1 MHSIIVRE
9 IRNYFK
15 NPVFW
20 VGFIFIVVGLLQ
32 ILKPYL
38 DIHYFNEDSEISKV
52 NLERRMD
59 ADIMEGYV
67 PSTETQRMILAWEE
81 FQAELTES
89 FGFTQ
94 EEAEELKEECES
106 LALSVDQV
114 TNYMGEN
121 YPDIFEDLSEHPL
134 CGLSFW
140 YELNEIHLGDV
151 VEVNAYIKE
160 RLEEHSFSWY
170 FARKYADF
178 LGLFLGFYS
187 AIMLSF
193 LFLRDTKRD
202 MYELLHT
209 KSVSNIAYV
218 LGKVGGGLAALG
230 YVWGVLTILFGILC
244 QISGVSHGFPV
255 NFIDFLITAAV
266 YVLPNLLM
274 IISIYTVTALL
285 FKNPLPATPLIFLYM
300 IYSNMGSRNEEGIFG
315 YYGRPLAIMVR
326 FPGRFFETAPPPFA
340 IANQSFLMLSSA
352 VLLIVGIYIWKR
364 RKVY

>member
-1 MHSIIVRE
+1 MQCIIARE

-15 NPVFW
+15 NPIFW
-20 VGFIFIVVGLLQ
+20 GGFIFIAFGLFQ

-38 DIHYFNEDSEISKV
+38 AIHYLNEESEIIKV

-59 ADIMEGYV
+59 ADITEGYV
-67 PSTETQRMILAWEE
+67 PTTENQRMILAWEE

-89 FGFTQ
+89 FGFTL
-94 EEAEELKEECES
+94 EEAERLKEECES
-106 LALSVDQV
+106 LELSVDQV
-114 TNYMGEN
+114 MNYMWEN
-121 YPDIFEDLSEHPL
+121 YPDVSVDLSEHPL
-134 CGLSFW
+134 YGLPFW
-140 YELNEIHLGDV
+140 YELNEIHPGDV
-151 VEVNAYIKE
+151 DEVNVYIRE
-160 RLEEHSFSWY
+160 RLGEHSFSWY

-193 LFLRDTKRD
+193 LFLRDTRRD

-209 KSVSNIAYV
+209 KPVSNIAYV
-218 LGKVGGGLAALG
+218 LGKVGGGFAAMAC
-230 YVWGVLTILFGILC
+230 VWGVLTILFGILC

-274 IISIYTVTALL
+274 IVSIYTVTAFL

-340 IANQSFLMLSSA
+340 IANQSFLILASA
-352 VLLIVGIYIWKR
+352 VLLTVGIYIWKR
-364 RKVY
+364 RRVY